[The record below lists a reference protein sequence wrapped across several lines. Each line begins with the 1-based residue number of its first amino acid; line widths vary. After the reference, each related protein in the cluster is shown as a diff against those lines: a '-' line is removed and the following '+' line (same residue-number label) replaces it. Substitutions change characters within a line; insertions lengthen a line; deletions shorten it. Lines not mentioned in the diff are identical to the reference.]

1 MARRVAVTG
10 AAGLIGGAVTAR
22 LAAAGDEVLGIDAKP
37 SASHH
42 RSVRWLTADVR
53 DDAVL
58 DGLAAFR
65 PDEVIHAAAHPGG
78 RSLAEPSTNVAVNAH
93 GSMRLFEW
101 CADHGSSVTFLSS
114 SVVYGRGD
122 GRPLSEDSPLAPGTV
137 YGVGKVACEQWL
149 RVLAEGRGLRWRVL
163 RLFATYGAGHEPG
176 LDQGIVNVM
185 LTQLRRGTTVVV
197 KGSPDRVRDMVYVDD
212 VARMITLAI
221 DTPAA
226 LGRILNVGTG
236 VGVRIGDLIMEI
248 ADRLGHPQH
257 EVTLDEQEGTV
268 GDPQC
273 NVADVGEMRRVLG
286 DACRID
292 ITEGLSRTI
301 AALAG

>member
-1 MARRVAVTG
+1 
-10 AAGLIGGAVTAR
+10 
-22 LAAAGDEVLGIDAKP
+22 
-37 SASHH
+37 
-42 RSVRWLTADVR
+42 
-53 DDAVL
+53 
-58 DGLAAFR
+58 
-65 PDEVIHAAAHPGG
+65 
-78 RSLAEPSTNVAVNAH
+78 
-93 GSMRLFEW
+93 
-101 CADHGSSVTFLSS
+101 
-114 SVVYGRGD
+114 
-122 GRPLSEDSPLAPGTV
+122 
-137 YGVGKVACEQWL
+137 
-149 RVLAEGRGLRWRVL
+149 VLAEGRGLRWRVL

-212 VARMITLAI
+212 VVRMIALAI

-248 ADRLGHPQH
+248 ADRLGHPRH
-257 EVTLDEQEGTV
+257 EVTLDEQQGTV
-268 GDPQC
+268 GDPQY

-286 DACRID
+286 DACRTD

-301 AALAG
+301 AALVG

>member
-10 AAGLIGGAVTAR
+10 AAGLIGGAVAAR
-22 LAAAGDEVLGIDAKP
+22 LADAGDEVLGIDVRPA
-37 SASHH
+37 AS
-42 RSVRWLTADVR
+42 RTRPVRWLTADVR

-65 PDEVIHAAAHPGG
+65 PDEVVHAAAHPGG

-101 CADHGSSVTFLSS
+101 CADHDAAVTFLSS

-122 GRPLSEDSPLAPGTV
+122 GRPLREDAPLAPGTI

-149 RVLAEGRGLRWRVL
+149 RVLDGGRGLRWRVL

-212 VARMITLAI
+212 ASRMIARAL

-226 LGRILNVGTG
+226 LGRVLNVGTG

-248 ADRLGHPQH
+248 ADLLGRPRDAI
-257 EVTLDEQEGTV
+257 VVDERDGTV
-268 GDPQC
+268 GDPQS
-273 NVADVGEMRRVLG
+273 NVADVTEMRRVLG
-286 DACRID
+286 DECRTGIA
-292 ITEGLSRTI
+292 EGLSRTI
-301 AALAG
+301 ADLAG